1 MIVPK
6 SKIRYDICIRMCLM
20 WANVRGVYFV
30 FTQYIYIHTH
40 TYCWSKK
47 NTSANSSNVQ
57 NLIVKYPTNPMIWC
71 MNHFFPLTVSYIDH
85 ACLRT
90 GFFFKN
96 LHSTCRDL
104 MAYTKATEHCG
115 STEFQCDA
123 SGACLYHVG
132 RSRFSTFGLRWPW
145 VEPTTKNVTKFE
157 PPRLVANS
165 KGKFQKKCREI

>member
-1 MIVPK
+1 MT
-6 SKIRYDICIRMCLM
+6 CIRMCLM

-30 FTQYIYIHTH
+30 YTQYIYIYTH

-90 GFFFKN
+90 GFFFKIFTQHVVIWWPIPRPPN
-96 LHSTCRDL
+96 TAGARNFNVTRVAPAFIMLEDRDSQL
-104 MAYTKATEHCG
+104 L
-115 STEFQCDA
+115 A
-123 SGACLYHVG
+123 SGDLG
-132 RSRFSTFGLRWPW
+132 WNQRRKTWP
-145 VEPTTKNVTKFE
+145 
-157 PPRLVANS
+157 NS
-165 KGKFQKKCREI
+165 SHQGW